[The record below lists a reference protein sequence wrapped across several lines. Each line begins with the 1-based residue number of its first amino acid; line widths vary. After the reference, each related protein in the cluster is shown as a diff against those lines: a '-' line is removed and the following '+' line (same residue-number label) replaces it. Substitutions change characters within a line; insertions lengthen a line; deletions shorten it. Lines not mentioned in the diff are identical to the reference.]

1 MKINTFIY
9 SLLSIKGIGRVK
21 VNKILPLIKPYINNN
36 QIEYSDIKHIL
47 IKHIKEEQ
55 LSELLRLK
63 REFIVY
69 DNVKFINILEDS
81 YPVLL
86 KDLKL
91 NAPPIINYIGNINL
105 LNTKKI
111 GFCGSR
117 KSSEKG
123 LNIAKDISEQV
134 VNKDI
139 TVVSGYASGIDQQTH
154 YYSLKSGGKTIIVL
168 PSGINHFK
176 IKKFIK
182 EVWDWSR
189 ILVISEFKPNEIWTV
204 SRAMQRNSTIISLS
218 NVMVLIEAKEK
229 GGSIDA
235 GYKALELNKPLFAP
249 VYDGMPIE
257 AKGNEILLK
266 KGALPLK
273 RSRNTNRA
281 NLSKVFEMVSNYDY
295 KKDELFN

>member
-9 SLLSIKGIGRVK
+9 NLLSIKGIGRVK

-36 QIEYSDIKHIL
+36 QIEYSEIEHIL
-47 IKHIKEEQ
+47 IKNIKNEQ
-55 LSELLRLK
+55 LLEFLNKENEL
-63 REFIVY
+63 IV
-69 DNVKFINILEDS
+69 DENVNFLNIIDS
-81 YPVLL
+81 NYPLLL

-91 NAPPIINYIGNINL
+91 NSPPILTYIGNIDL
-105 LNTKKI
+105 LNSKKI

-134 VNKDI
+134 VNKKI

-154 YYSLKSGGKTIIVL
+154 FYSLKSGGNTIIIL
-168 PSGINHFK
+168 PNGINHFK

-182 EVWDWSR
+182 DVWDWSR

-218 NVMVLIEAKEK
+218 NVMVLIEAKAK

-249 VYDGMPIE
+249 VYYGMPIE
-257 AKGNEILLK
+257 AKGNEIMLK

-273 RSRNTNRA
+273 RNRHTNRT
-281 NLSKVFEMVSNYDY
+281 NLKKIFEIIDKDNN
-295 KKDELFN
+295 KKELF